1 MASALMSTLR
11 QDMSKIE
18 LSGLGIPLVVLLIIA
33 MLILPL
39 PSFLLDFLFT
49 FNILIGVVIIMIAIN
64 SAKPL
69 DFSSFPSILLIA
81 TMLRL
86 GLNVASTRLV
96 LVKGHEGP
104 DAAGKV
110 IEAFGAFV
118 IGGNYLVG
126 FIIFSILMI
135 INFIVVTKG
144 AGRVSEVIA
153 RFTLDAMPGKQMAI
167 DADLNAGVIDQ
178 DTARSRREEIS
189 QESDFFGSMD
199 GASKFV
205 RGDAIAGLLIL
216 IINIVGGI
224 TIGLTQ
230 HDLGFADAGR
240 IYVLLTIGDG
250 LVAQIPSL
258 LLSLATA
265 IIVTRVTTSETMTG
279 QAKQQLGNPV
289 ALIIAGA
296 IIVLLGL
303 VPGMPTVIFLA
314 LGVVA
319 VSLGIWLYK
328 NPTSTLDADAVA
340 NAAIEQPADPM
351 LEELNWDDVE
361 QVDLVGLDIGYGLIP
376 LVNPETG
383 GQLLPRV
390 KGIRKKLSA
399 ELGFLIQ
406 AIRIRDD
413 LDLDPDVY
421 HIVMNGVV
429 RGKGKIKIGKEMAIN
444 PGEVFGKLQGEQTK
458 EPAFGLEAVWIEPS
472 QRDYARTLGYTVVD
486 AATAIATHLNTLLR
500 SNSSELLSHDETQQ
514 LLDKVAARS
523 PKLVEDLVPGKLALA
538 TVTKVLKNVLDEDV
552 SVRDMRTIIEVLS
565 TESGRTQDAD
575 ELTAAV
581 RPRLGRMIVQN
592 LIDVNDSL
600 PVMTLNPN
608 LEQMLHNVLQQ
619 SANPQ
624 NAVIE
629 PQLAEGLFQALSDKA
644 QEVEN
649 QGNPAVLVVSPG
661 IRPWLAKLIKHRLA
675 DLTVLSYS
683 EIPDDQSV
691 QVIATI
697 DVENNN

>member
-314 LGVVA
+314 LGIVA
-319 VSLGIWLYK
+319 VGLGMWLHK
-328 NPTSTLDADAVA
+328 NPTSTLDAEALA
-340 NAAIEQPADPM
+340 NATIEQPADPM

>member
-18 LSGLGIPLVVLLIIA
+18 LSGLVIPLVVLLIIA

-49 FNILIGVVIIMIAIN
+49 FNILIGVIIIMIAIN

-444 PGEVFGKLQGEQTK
+444 PGEVFGTLQGEQTK

-624 NAVIE
+624 IAVIE